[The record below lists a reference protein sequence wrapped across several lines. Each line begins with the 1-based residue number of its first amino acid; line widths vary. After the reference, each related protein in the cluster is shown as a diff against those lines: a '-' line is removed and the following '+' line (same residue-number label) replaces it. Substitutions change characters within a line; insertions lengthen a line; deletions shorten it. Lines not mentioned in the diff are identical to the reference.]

1 MEVIFI
7 KFRCCVVYFYYILNI
22 ELDLVDFVV
31 KLLIMV
37 EDIGR
42 FIGIVVILGL
52 NIRSRFLCC

>member
-37 EDIGR
+37 EDISR
-42 FIGIVVILGL
+42 FIGIVVILVGVKYKK
-52 NIRSRFLCC
+52 

>member
-42 FIGIVVILGL
+42 FIGIVVILVGVKYKK
-52 NIRSRFLCC
+52 